1 MKAGKRFLALLAAI
15 TLLLAGGSAFAR
27 GFLQKPELLD
37 KIRIGVTTDK
47 EVEEILGPPYNR
59 SHFPRLNQISM
70 DYEMQ
75 GSMGKDRIDVGVI
88 IGNDGIVKDIQR
100 YPRYRGG
107 P

>member
-1 MKAGKRFLALLAAI
+1 MKAGKRIVAVLASIAVLLATA
-15 TLLLAGGSAFAR
+15 SAFAK
-27 GFLQKPELLD
+27 GFLQHPELLD
-37 KIRIGVTTDK
+37 KIKIGVTTEK

-59 SHFPRLNQISM
+59 SHFPRLNQMSM

-88 IGNDGIVKDIQR
+88 IGNDGIVKDIQK